1 MRREA
6 IERQPLNL
14 LSAAQRAFYFAH
26 GYVVLERFL
35 DAARLEALRGAMAD
49 LQARAEDPASC
60 PPDFEF
66 EPTGDGRRLRQVL
79 CAADHHP
86 AVWDYASASPLVEA
100 VADLVGPDVKF
111 RESNVAFK
119 APGGRGFAWH
129 QDIVFFPASNGAML
143 MTLTFLDEVTTE
155 LGPTRIIPG
164 SHRGRIFDHYGP
176 DGAWKGVIG
185 DQEKHLIPEAEA
197 IEVTAPAGSV
207 LITDCAL
214 VHCAAPNR
222 GSRSRPVVIAG
233 YQAADAV
240 CHVDIP
246 YRSRHKWQI
255 VRGRPSPHVHTE
267 EGTWKLPPDWNAHAG
282 IRIDNLYQQKV

>member
-1 MRREA
+1 MRRED
-6 IERQPLNL
+6 IERQPLNVQ
-14 LSAAQRAFYFAH
+14 SADQRRFYFEN

-35 DAARLEALRGAMAD
+35 DAARLNALRGAMAD
-49 LQARAEDPASC
+49 LQARAADPESC

-66 EPTGDGRRLRQVL
+66 ETTEDGRRLRQVL

-86 AVWDYASASPLVEA
+86 DVWDHASASPLVEA
-100 VADLVGPDVKF
+100 VADLVGPDVTF

-129 QDIVFFPASNGAML
+129 QDIVFFPASNASML

-155 LGPTRIIPG
+155 LGPTRVIPG

-185 DQEKHLIPEAEA
+185 DHETHLIPDAEA
-197 IEVTAPAGSV
+197 VEVTAPAGSV

-214 VHCAAPNR
+214 VHAASPNR
-222 GSRSRPVVIAG
+222 GTRSRPVVIAG

-240 CHVDIP
+240 CYVDVP
-246 YRSRHKWQI
+246 YRSRYKWHL
-255 VRGRPSPHVHTE
+255 VRGRPAATVHAE
-267 EGTWKLPPDWNAHAG
+267 ARDWKLPPDWNAHAG
-282 IRIDNLYQQKV
+282 IRIDNLYQQKA